1 MRWQKL
7 DRMAEYR
14 IVEETGKLTGNKNF
28 YIQVR
33 RKKLFG
39 GYKWVNKYQYR
50 PECSKMLVEF
60 DTLKEA
66 KEWVDYWTETL
77 DIKYHKCGG

>member
-1 MRWQKL
+1 MVK
-7 DRMAEYR
+7 YR
-14 IVEETGKLTGNKNF
+14 IVEEKGKKTGNVNF

-39 GYKWVNKYQYR
+39 GYKWVDKYQYH
-50 PECSKMLVEF
+50 PEAVGRLVEF

-77 DIKYHKCGG
+77 DIKYHECDGK